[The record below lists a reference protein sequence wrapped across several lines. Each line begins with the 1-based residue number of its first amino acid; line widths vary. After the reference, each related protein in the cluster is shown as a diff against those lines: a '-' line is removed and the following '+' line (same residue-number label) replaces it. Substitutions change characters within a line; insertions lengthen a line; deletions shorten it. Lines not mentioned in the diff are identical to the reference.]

1 MEIINGISVQ
11 MPESMAKEE
20 AAHYVVDELVLWR
33 ANGKEINHIEL
44 SLDGNEVIVKAYE
57 KSPIK
62 RVRRITGY
70 LSTTENFNDA
80 KRSELHDRVTH
91 FRN

>member
-1 MEIINGISVQ
+1 MELINGILVK

-20 AAHYVVDELVLWR
+20 AAHYVVDEMVLWK
-33 ANGKEINHIEL
+33 AKGKEINHIEL
-44 SLDGNEVIVKAYE
+44 SLDGDEVIVKAYE

-70 LSTTENFNDA
+70 LSTTDNFNDA
-80 KRSELHDRVTH
+80 KRAELDDRVTH
-91 FRN
+91 FSN

>member
-1 MEIINGISVQ
+1 MEIINGINVQ

-33 ANGKEINHIEL
+33 AKGKEINHIEL

-80 KRSELHDRVTH
+80 KRSELQDRVTH